1 MARHVQ
7 VLLRENVEKLGKIG
21 EVVRVRPGFARNF
34 LLPRRL
40 AVSAT
45 ADNVRRVDREKG
57 KRAVE
62 DAARLEVVRALAARI
77 AAAAVNIEAKVGE
90 EGRLYGS
97 VGTAQLAAAF
107 AALGLPVEE
116 KQIRLEHPIKERGVF
131 PIRVHLHPEVE
142 VETKV
147 WVVEEKGT
155 APAPVPEA

>member
-34 LLPRRL
+34 LLPRKL

-45 ADNVRRVDREKG
+45 PDNVRRIDKEKG
-57 KRAVE
+57 KRAIE
-62 DAARLEVVRALAARI
+62 DAARLEAVRALAARI

-97 VGTAQLAAAF
+97 VGTAQIASAF
-107 AALGLPVEE
+107 AALGLSVEE
-116 KQIRLEHPIKERGVF
+116 KQIRLEHAIKERGVF
-131 PIRVHLHPEVE
+131 PVRIHLHPEVE

-147 WVVEEKGT
+147 WVVEEKG
-155 APAPVPEA
+155 APEGGAIPG

>member
-45 ADNVRRVDREKG
+45 ADNVRRIGKEKG

-62 DAARLEVVRALAARI
+62 DAARLEAVRALAARI

-155 APAPVPEA
+155 APAPAPEA

>member
-1 MARHVQ
+1 MTRHVQ

-40 AVSAT
+40 AVTAT
-45 ADNVRRVDREKG
+45 PDNVRRTDKEKG
-57 KRAVE
+57 KRATE
-62 DAARLEVVRALAARI
+62 DAARLEVFRALATRI

-97 VGTAQLAAAF
+97 VGPAQIAASF
-107 AALGLPVEE
+107 VALGFSVEE

-131 PIRVHLHPEVE
+131 PVRIHLHPEVE

-155 APAPVPEA
+155 APAPAPEA

>member
-7 VLLRENVEKLGKIG
+7 VLLRENVEKLGTIG

>member
-45 ADNVRRVDREKG
+45 PDNVRRVDREKG
-57 KRAVE
+57 KRATE
-62 DAARLEVVRALAARI
+62 DAARLEAVRALGARI
-77 AAAAVNIEAKVGE
+77 VAAAVNIEAKVGE

-97 VGTAQLAAAF
+97 VGPAQIAASF

-116 KQIRLEHPIKERGVF
+116 KQIRLEHAIKERGVF
-131 PIRVHLHPEVE
+131 AVRIHLHPEVE

-147 WVVEEKGT
+147 WVVEEKGA
-155 APAPVPEA
+155 APAAAPEA